1 MRNPLDQKREKNI
14 RRGMTPCKIILLLL
28 LATAFSGCATVSFDE
43 HKTYSETLT
52 DMGNTRLGREVSRW
66 VDEHGGLSGF
76 YPLNQGMDALGVRL
90 RLAEIAEKSIDL
102 QYFLMKED
110 TAGSVMMNALLRAAD
125 RGVRVRFLL
134 DDIFT
139 TTSDDGLLLL
149 NEHPNIEVRLFN
161 PISRRG
167 FSALNFVGDF
177 RQANR
182 RMHNKS
188 FTVDNQISVV
198 GGRNIADEYF
208 ELKTGSVFVDFDVLA
223 MGPIAADISA
233 SFDDFWNHSRA
244 VPMEQLTAKGIDE
257 DLETVRAHI
266 AEEFDGTY
274 DTVYKQALESQ
285 LLQDLIADRQPLFAA
300 EARVL
305 SDRPDKLINE
315 ISEEQ
320 MRLATDLREVLLS
333 ADEEIIFI
341 SPYYVP
347 GDSGVQFVRNLVNKG
362 VRVIIL
368 TNSLASNNHVPV
380 HGGYARY
387 RKDVIAAGAE
397 LYEARANAGNEIQ
410 GANEAADTL
419 TLHTKTFLID
429 RRYLF
434 VGSLNLDPRSIEI
447 NAEMGLLI
455 DSQEMVGDLTY
466 DVDERL
472 AAVSYRVTVND
483 QGSLE
488 WHGRINGEDVIETRE
503 PLASPWLRFK
513 AWFMRIAPERQL

>member
-1 MRNPLDQKREKNI
+1 M
-14 RRGMTPCKIILLLL
+14 PCRTWEMNVTDYRLCRVFILLLL
-28 LATAFSGCATVSFDE
+28 TSAFSGCATVSFDE
-43 HKTYSETLT
+43 DKTYSETIT
-52 DMGNTRLGREVSRW
+52 DTADTRLGKEVSRW
-66 VDEHGGLSGF
+66 VDEHGELSGF

-90 RLAEIAEKSIDL
+90 RLAEIAEQGIDL

-110 TAGSVMMNALLRAAD
+110 TAGSVMMNALLKAAD

-139 TTSDDGLLLL
+139 TASDDGLILL

-161 PISRRG
+161 PVSRRG

-208 ELKTGSVFVDFDVLA
+208 QLKTGSVFVDFDVLA

-233 SFDDFWNHSRA
+233 SFDEFWNHSRA
-244 VPMEQLTAKGIDE
+244 VPMEQITAKGIDE

-266 AEEFDGTY
+266 AEEFDATY

-285 LLQDLIADRQPLFAA
+285 LLQDLIADRQPLFPA

-305 SDRPDKLINE
+305 SDSPDKLINE

-347 GDSGVQFVRNLVNKG
+347 GDGGVQFLRNLVDKG

-397 LYEARANAGNEIQ
+397 LYEARANAASEVQ
-410 GANEAADTL
+410 GANEATDTL
-419 TLHTKTFLID
+419 TLHTKAFLID

-455 DSQEMVGDLTY
+455 DSEDMVTELTY
-466 DVDERL
+466 DIDERL
-472 AAVSYRVTVND
+472 AAVTYRVTVNEK
-483 QGSLE
+483 GNLE
-488 WHGRINGEDVIETRE
+488 WHGRINGEEVIETRE
-503 PLASPWLRFK
+503 PLTTPWLRFK

>member
-1 MRNPLDQKREKNI
+1 VTDCRLCRI
-14 RRGMTPCKIILLLL
+14 LILLLL
-28 LATAFSGCATVSFDE
+28 TVAFTGCATVPFDE
-43 HKTYSETLT
+43 PKPYSKAIT
-52 DMGNTRLGREVSRW
+52 DTADTRLGKNVSQW
-66 VDEHGGLSGF
+66 VDTHGGLSGF
-76 YPLNQGMDALGVRL
+76 YPLFQGIDALGVRL
-90 RLAEIAEKSIDL
+90 RLAEEAEKSIDL
-102 QYFLMKED
+102 QYFLMKRD
-110 TAGSVMMNALLRAAD
+110 TAGLVMMNALLKAAD

-139 TTSDDGLLLL
+139 TAPDRGLLLM
-149 NEHPNIEVRLFN
+149 NQHPNIEVRLFN

-167 FSALNFVGDF
+167 FSSLNFVGDF

-208 ELKTGSVFVDFDVLA
+208 DLKTESVFVDFDVMA
-223 MGPIAADISA
+223 MGPIAAEIST
-233 SFDDFWNHSRA
+233 SFDEFWNHSRA
-244 VPMEQLTAKGIDE
+244 VPMDQIAANKADE
-257 DLETVRAHI
+257 DLETVRADI
-266 AEEFDGTY
+266 AEKFNGIY

-285 LLQDLIADRQPLFAA
+285 LLQDLMADRQPLFPA

-305 SDRPDKLINE
+305 SDSPDKLINE

-320 MRLATDLREVLLS
+320 MQLATDLREVLLS
-333 ADEEIIFI
+333 AEKEIVFI

-347 GDSGVQFVRNLVNKG
+347 GEGGVQLVRNLVDKG

-387 RKDVIAAGAE
+387 RKDVIKAGAE
-397 LYEARANAGNEIQ
+397 LYEARANAARELSGTDE
-410 GANEAADTL
+410 GPDAL
-419 TLHTKTFLID
+419 TLHTKAFLID

-455 DSQEMVGDLTY
+455 DSQEMVAAWTSDL
-466 DVDERL
+466 DEKL
-472 AAVSYRVTVND
+472 SNVSYRVLLNEE
-483 QGSLE
+483 GELE
-488 WHGRINGEDVIETRE
+488 WHGRINGEEVIETKE
-503 PLASPWLRFK
+503 PLTSSWLRFK
-513 AWFMRIAPERQL
+513 AWFFRIAPESQL